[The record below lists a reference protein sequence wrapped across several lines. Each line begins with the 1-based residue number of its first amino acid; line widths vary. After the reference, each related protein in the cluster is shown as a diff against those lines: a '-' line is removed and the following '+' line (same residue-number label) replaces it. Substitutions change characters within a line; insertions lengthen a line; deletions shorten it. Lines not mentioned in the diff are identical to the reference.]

1 MKGKGAPGVNVG
13 QLIDVLRALPPHAS
27 VLLDGREG
35 NAPLGC
41 IEVQRNRNGQPH
53 EVVFQPDV
61 KPD

>member
-1 MKGKGAPGVNVG
+1 MNVG